1 MTSISRGHPFLLQTK
16 AHPNVIVRM
25 ALGQNHAAPASDA
38 TNVNFTSVVRG
49 WGALS
54 SRLYLWDYV
63 ANYCNMIMPHPVWLN
78 LGANSI
84 FYHTLGVRGLF
95 AEVRSIINVFFRGA
109 ISKNMQMLHTEYL
122 PRQAWDAAGRTPR
135 FHPGCSL
142 AGGVLECGRGCQ
154 GSDRPLH

>member
-1 MTSISRGHPFLLQTK
+1 MRSTLL
-16 AHPNVIVRM
+16 IVL
-25 ALGQNHAAPASDA
+25 ALAAMDA
-38 TNVNFTSVVRG
+38 AAEWTPSFDLR
-49 WGALS
+49 
-54 SRLYLWDYV
+54 
-63 ANYCNMIMPHPVWLN
+63 
-78 LGANSI
+78 
-84 FYHTLGVRGLF
+84 VRGLF
-95 AEVRSIINVFFRGA
+95 SEVRSIINVFFRGA